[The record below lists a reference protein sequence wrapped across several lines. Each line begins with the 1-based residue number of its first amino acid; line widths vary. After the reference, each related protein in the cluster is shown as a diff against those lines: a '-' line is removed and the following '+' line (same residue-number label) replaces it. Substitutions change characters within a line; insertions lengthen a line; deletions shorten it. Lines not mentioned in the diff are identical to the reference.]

1 MLLIKIQ
8 AKTYKPHKCN
18 TM

>member
-8 AKTYKPHKCN
+8 AKTYKPHICN